1 MKSTTIELTK
11 EEARVIYLAL
21 RHYEISKIG
30 TPSPL
35 EQEWAKIA
43 GKLTDYDGKVY
54 KAWKETQ
61 KEEKMNKEQKDVTS
75 RYLRMID
82 AFSCDFESALEKGY
96 TYNLATLDALIAAKD
111 VDLIEDIH
119 KLRELAFNLRHGKCK
134 IIEI

>member
-21 RHYEISKIG
+21 RHYKISKIG

-61 KEEKMNKEQKDVTS
+61 KKNGEVKENENS
-75 RYLRMID
+75 
-82 AFSCDFESALEKGY
+82 KG
-96 TYNLATLDALIAAKD
+96 DK
-111 VDLIEDIH
+111 
-119 KLRELAFNLRHGKCK
+119 
-134 IIEI
+134 